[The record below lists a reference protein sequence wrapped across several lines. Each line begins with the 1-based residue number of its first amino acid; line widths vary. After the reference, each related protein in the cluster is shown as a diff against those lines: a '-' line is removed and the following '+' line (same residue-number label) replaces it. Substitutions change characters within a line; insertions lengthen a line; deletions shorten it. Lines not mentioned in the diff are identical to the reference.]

1 MTAHPSYVDYSPLPL
16 VTRRHWPAQGAHQ
29 RFDLF
34 RSGWCTGTYK
44 TRAGIDRAV
53 ERIRSERL
61 SGLDEN
67 PAAHPDP
74 TEVIRH
80 KDGRLFDVFARR
92 VRNQTESLILI
103 RPQEGTGADPWWTA
117 ADDFPKAPAAGPT
130 P

>member
-1 MTAHPSYVDYSPLPL
+1 MTARPSYIDYSPLPL
-16 VTRRHWPAQGAHQ
+16 VTRRHWPAQGDHQ
-29 RFDLF
+29 RFDLY
-34 RSGWCTGTYK
+34 RAGWRTGTYK

-61 SGLDEN
+61 RGLDETA
-67 PAAHPDP
+67 AAHPDP

-80 KDGRLFDVFARR
+80 EDGRLFDVFARR

-103 RPQEGTGADPWWTA
+103 RLQGETDTDPWWTV
-117 ADDFPKAPAAGPT
+117 ADDFTKAT